1 MNTGD
6 EGYVRVM
13 KRMDDDINESERVY
27 QEKLKELANYDAGT
41 EMFQKLS
48 IDLSKIHKEI
58 EKKKEEK
65 NDFFLSTN
73 FSKNNGSDG
82 PLMNDDNNFDLRTIV
97 RLDIYQVL
105 NLIYMEFL
113 KYDDGFTRFKL
124 YELDWENGRY
134 STDFAVKE
142 IDDALQHSNSVA
154 IVVFDKGAKHFSALY
169 LKENKAYYFDSLSY
183 RLKPKIV
190 QHLKRYAHITEV
202 IDRTDYTEK
211 LQDNNNDC
219 GFYVVYALTQ
229 FHFGD
234 LDALER
240 ENVPDIR
247 ELRDTYQADFDNHNI
262 VDVDSL
268 STFYENNTQLYL
280 INYVEN
286 YHSRRFPQE
295 YDSTYVPSTPVK
307 RGSDPSKRTINSKEG
322 VLKRSSDPLKKSSD
336 EKQRA
341 YDTIMKLKGSSKKR
355 RTSTIDLTEEYPNT
369 RSRKKATK
377 QNSPSVAH
385 QYEEEEEDE
394 NDESIYDFTTD
405 PEGYLDSITVFILLS
420 ILLEQAG
427 LAHKCVIMVIG
438 WKNRKLT
445 IPLNYQSIND
455 NRDKPIAII
464 VNDDIQGVLHFCC
477 IYIPP
482 FDPNKEEDLFW
493 YSDPLKRRRLP
504 KSIIDDFEN
513 NCNLKFKNLNMQ
525 IQNDDHNCGVY
536 VVYILS
542 QLITNKRIDLRIDGD
557 DLRLRYQTLF
567 VENGILSFDE
577 AMMKYHYY
585 IEMFN
590 ITDRLEEYYADQQS
604 ETDRIEENR
613 KKEQQRN
620 EILFSVQREVELNED
635 LLNRKE
641 VRELID
647 SMLDQVEV
655 NAFLETNQAS
665 LAPNEPQQEVVQQ
678 EIDEGNDHLRA
689 LNETLQ
695 KLFDR
700 LKKNETTLQSLKQ
713 KTERLRKEEEETLR
727 RQRSLDKKKIQKMID
742 ILDNST
748 KKEPFAFLK
757 QNMQSKI
764 REEKRSREEEER
776 NKTFQKVLDRLK
788 NSTKEPFEVLK
799 VNMQSKIREE
809 KRLKEHEAA
818 TNIQNFF
825 KIRNLIKKAKEAK
838 QFLKDAKINTVRDA
852 SLKIKKYFR
861 YVQLT
866 KNTKKVLQNKRD
878 LDAATAAA
886 AAAAVALAVS
896 NNAVEFQGETQQHVK
911 VPRNL
916 RPRKNTT
923 ELPTTKNN
931 KKATKKN
938 EKKTTKKRTTPG
950 STPTQ
955 KKTRRRRPDTVA
967 LKEIKKYQE
976 STELLIRKLPFKRL
990 VREIA
995 QDFKTDMRFQ
1005 SSAVLALQEAVEAYL
1020 VGIMEDTNVCSI
1032 HAKRVTIKPKDIQL
1046 ARRIRGERS

>member
-1 MNTGD
+1 
-6 EGYVRVM
+6 
-13 KRMDDDINESERVY
+13 
-27 QEKLKELANYDAGT
+27 
-41 EMFQKLS
+41 
-48 IDLSKIHKEI
+48 
-58 EKKKEEK
+58 
-65 NDFFLSTN
+65 
-73 FSKNNGSDG
+73 
-82 PLMNDDNNFDLRTIV
+82 
-97 RLDIYQVL
+97 
-105 NLIYMEFL
+105 
-113 KYDDGFTRFKL
+113 
-124 YELDWENGRY
+124 
-134 STDFAVKE
+134 
-142 IDDALQHSNSVA
+142 
-154 IVVFDKGAKHFSALY
+154 
-169 LKENKAYYFDSLSY
+169 
-183 RLKPKIV
+183 
-190 QHLKRYAHITEV
+190 
-202 IDRTDYTEK
+202 
-211 LQDNNNDC
+211 
-219 GFYVVYALTQ
+219 
-229 FHFGD
+229 
-234 LDALER
+234 
-240 ENVPDIR
+240 
-247 ELRDTYQADFDNHNI
+247 
-262 VDVDSL
+262 
-268 STFYENNTQLYL
+268 
-280 INYVEN
+280 
-286 YHSRRFPQE
+286 
-295 YDSTYVPSTPVK
+295 
-307 RGSDPSKRTINSKEG
+307 
-322 VLKRSSDPLKKSSD
+322 
-336 EKQRA
+336 
-341 YDTIMKLKGSSKKR
+341 
-355 RTSTIDLTEEYPNT
+355 
-369 RSRKKATK
+369 
-377 QNSPSVAH
+377 
-385 QYEEEEEDE
+385 
-394 NDESIYDFTTD
+394 
-405 PEGYLDSITVFILLS
+405 
-420 ILLEQAG
+420 
-427 LAHKCVIMVIG
+427 
-438 WKNRKLT
+438 
-445 IPLNYQSIND
+445 
-455 NRDKPIAII
+455 
-464 VNDDIQGVLHFCC
+464 
-477 IYIPP
+477 
-482 FDPNKEEDLFW
+482 
-493 YSDPLKRRRLP
+493 
-504 KSIIDDFEN
+504 
-513 NCNLKFKNLNMQ
+513 MQ

-665 LAPNEPQQEVVQQ
+665 LPPNEPQQEVVQQ

-689 LNETLQ
+689 LNKTLQ

-727 RQRSLDKKKIQKMID
+727 RQRSRDKKKIQKMID